1 MPKVRRNHYQRGR
14 EISNSIINSISFN
27 NSQILFSTSSTST
40 SNPDSTSF
48 VHECDDQSNDS
59 VQVNEISDF
68 QNNNYN
74 SDNGSAHSK
83 LSDELNNF
91 FINVESTNS
100 VDNLP
105 SFKSWLQE
113 WAIKNNITHVALNK
127 LILRIEPQYP
137 DLPRDARSLLGT
149 PRKINVDDV
158 APGHYYHFGLKNCIE
173 TLLTRHS
180 SKNMK
185 LIEININIDGLPLH
199 KSSTSQVYPI
209 LCNLV
214 NNFSE
219 VNVIGIYHGFE
230 KPSDANLFL
239 KPFIEEARNL
249 TINGL
254 MINEHTYPFK
264 IRSFICD
271 VPAKSFITYT
281 KGHSGYYACSKCT
294 VRGEYY
300 RDRVIYPYL
309 TSCDSRTDHD
319 FRLKLQQSHHVGT
332 SNLELIPN
340 INMVDDFPS
349 DPMHLIFLG
358 IVKKLVVSLWCFGKP
373 GTKLSHQ
380 QVSVISKFL
389 VDQKEN
395 VSCDFNR
402 KPRSLSESKRW
413 KATEFRTFL
422 LYTGPIVLKS
432 VLNHDRYLNFL
443 SLHVA
448 ITILSNSNHVDKYL
462 DYAKSL
468 LHYFVQTFITLYGK
482 ENASHNVHH
491 LLHLCDDVE
500 KMGTLQEFSAFPFEN
515 YLQSILKMIR
525 KNNKELE
532 QIVCR
537 ITEKNFCANPNL
549 HKKRVEPE
557 LLNPHFNGPLIN
569 FHDCNQFNKAVFNK
583 FILKTN
589 APDNCCS
596 LKDGS
601 IIIICNF
608 IANNDGIVIIGTKY
622 KTLSDFYIKPCKS
635 SKLGIHL
642 VENIGNL
649 EFGI

>member
-1 MPKVRRNHYQRGR
+1 
-14 EISNSIINSISFN
+14 
-27 NSQILFSTSSTST
+27 
-40 SNPDSTSF
+40 
-48 VHECDDQSNDS
+48 
-59 VQVNEISDF
+59 
-68 QNNNYN
+68 
-74 SDNGSAHSK
+74 
-83 LSDELNNF
+83 
-91 FINVESTNS
+91 
-100 VDNLP
+100 
-105 SFKSWLQE
+105 
-113 WAIKNNITHVALNK
+113 
-127 LILRIEPQYP
+127 
-137 DLPRDARSLLGT
+137 
-149 PRKINVDDV
+149 
-158 APGHYYHFGLKNCIE
+158 
-173 TLLTRHS
+173 
-180 SKNMK
+180 
-185 LIEININIDGLPLH
+185 
-199 KSSTSQVYPI
+199 
-209 LCNLV
+209 
-214 NNFSE
+214 
-219 VNVIGIYHGFE
+219 
-230 KPSDANLFL
+230 
-239 KPFIEEARNL
+239 
-249 TINGL
+249 

-294 VRGEYY
+294 VKGEYY

-309 TSCDSRTDHD
+309 TNCDSRTDHD

-332 SNLELIPN
+332 SNLESIPN

-358 IVKKLVVSLWCFGKP
+358 IVKKLVMSLWCFGKP
-373 GTKLSHQ
+373 GTKLSYQ

-395 VSCDFNR
+395 IPCDFNR
-402 KPRSLSESKRW
+402 KPRSLFESKRW

-422 LYTGPIVLKS
+422 LYTGSIVLKS

-448 ITILSNSNHVDKYL
+448 IVILSNSNHVDQYL

-549 HKKRVEPE
+549 QKKRVEPE

-569 FHDCNQFNKAVFNK
+569 FHDCNQFSKAVFNK

-601 IIIICNF
+601 IINICNF

-622 KTLSDFYIKPCKS
+622 KTLSDFYVKPCRS

-642 VENIGNL
+642 IENIGNL
-649 EFGI
+649 ESWNLKQVKNKCLKLKLKNKFVVFPLLHSE